1 MPEAAAL
8 RQLCESY
15 CDLRWHLDPVE
26 GSGAGLPAHDGRL
39 GTFTDEGVRQ
49 HLAALHALGAAVEAL
64 DLETLDD
71 EIDRTALLSH
81 VRVAE
86 HRWRAERPHQRDPG
100 LWVQQVLEGLYQL
113 LVSGDRDPAALAVA
127 ACARLDAVPG
137 ILADAQATL
146 RECPR
151 ALLEGARDAMEL
163 GPALVQEV
171 VAACARDGT
180 EHRPRGEQAA
190 ASAEAA
196 MAAFA
201 GHLTGML
208 RTASPDLPV
217 GVGRE
222 ALEFRLR
229 HQHALRESTE
239 QLLRYAGVLIGETE
253 RALAAAARDFGSE
266 PWPDLVARLR
276 TEQAAGDAVVA
287 TFRDAVARSRA
298 HVERHDLTRV
308 PDGALEVLETPVFAR
323 AWVPVAGYLPPGPH
337 AADRT
342 GRLFVTVPR
351 AGDGV
356 AGNGRH
362 AIASAVAHEGF
373 PGHHVQFL
381 TAYEQE
387 RTVRRFLASP
397 MAVEGWA
404 LYAEELMHETGFY
417 RTPEERLL
425 QLHALLWRAVR
436 IPLDVGLHTGA
447 LTFDA
452 AVRLLI
458 DRLQASRGHAEAEA
472 RRTCAMP
479 GYPLAY
485 ALGRREMLALRSA
498 YRERAGPAYAH
509 RAFHDAVLAYGGLAP
524 SLVRWGMERDA

>member
-1 MPEAAAL
+1 MSEPAAL

-26 GSGAGLPAHDGRL
+26 GSGAGLAAHDGRL
-39 GTFTDEGVRQ
+39 GTFTDEHVRQ
-49 HLAALHALGAAVEAL
+49 YLAALHSLAGAVEAL
-64 DLETLDD
+64 DLDALDD

-113 LVSGDRDPAALAVA
+113 LVSRDRDPQSLAAS
-127 ACARLDAVPG
+127 ACARLEAVPG
-137 ILADAQATL
+137 VLADAQATL
-146 RECPR
+146 RDAPR
-151 ALLEGARDAMEL
+151 ALLEGARDAMNT
-163 GPALVQEV
+163 GPALVREL
-171 VAACARDGT
+171 VATCARHGGSS
-180 EHRPRGEQAA
+180 PRGEAA
-190 ASAEAA
+190 ALSAEAA
-196 MAAFA
+196 MDAFA
-201 GHLTGML
+201 AHLTGLL
-208 RTASPDLPV
+208 RTADPDLAI

-239 QLLRYAGVLIGETE
+239 QLLRYAGTLIEATE
-253 RALAAAARDFGSE
+253 RRLTESARGFGPE

-276 TEQAAGDAVVA
+276 TEQEPGDVLVA
-287 TFRDAVARSRA
+287 TFQDVVGRSRT
-298 HVERHDLTRV
+298 HVQRLDLMRV
-308 PDGALEVLETPVFAR
+308 PEGALEVLETPVFAR

-337 AADRT
+337 SADRT

-362 AIASAVAHEGF
+362 AIAAAVAHEGF

-381 TAYEQE
+381 TAFAQE
-387 RTVRRFLASP
+387 RFVRRFLASP
-397 MAVEGWA
+397 VAVEGWA

-436 IPLDVGLHTGA
+436 IPLDVGLHTGG
-447 LTFDA
+447 LSFEA
-452 AVRLLI
+452 ATRLLVN
-458 DRLQASRGHAEAEA
+458 RVQASRGHAEAEV

-485 ALGRREMLALRSA
+485 AMGRREVLALRSA
-498 YRERAGPAYAH
+498 YRARVGSAYTH